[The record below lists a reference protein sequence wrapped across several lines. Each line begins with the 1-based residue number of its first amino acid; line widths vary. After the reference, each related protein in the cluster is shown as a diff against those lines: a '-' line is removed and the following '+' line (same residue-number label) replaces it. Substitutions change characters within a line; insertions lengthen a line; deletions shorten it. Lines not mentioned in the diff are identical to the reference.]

1 MHFHFASFD
10 LCLPFR
16 SNNEDDEHKSWY
28 HYDPIE
34 AKDRLE
40 HFEGNDQEVFSDNE
54 EKDEMDE
61 EETAKYKLEAEA
73 KEILRES
80 WKHLQS
86 RYQRSFWLACF
97 SSILTLFDHCRI
109 ESLGVVTFLSLFNAS
124 SETLHTYLT
133 PEDIAT
139 LKEQDKDKM

>member
-1 MHFHFASFD
+1 M
-10 LCLPFR
+10 
-16 SNNEDDEHKSWY
+16 
-28 HYDPIE
+28 
-34 AKDRLE
+34 
-40 HFEGNDQEVFSDNE
+40 
-54 EKDEMDE
+54 EMDE

-86 RYQRSFWLACF
+86 R
-97 SSILTLFDHCRI
+97 I
-109 ESLGVVTFLSLFNAS
+109 ESLGVVTFLSLFNAC

>member
-54 EKDEMDE
+54 EMEM
-61 EETAKYKLEAEA
+61 
-73 KEILRES
+73 
-80 WKHLQS
+80 
-86 RYQRSFWLACF
+86 
-97 SSILTLFDHCRI
+97 
-109 ESLGVVTFLSLFNAS
+109 
-124 SETLHTYLT
+124 
-133 PEDIAT
+133 
-139 LKEQDKDKM
+139 EQDLQIFDTFVIFVKVLVGLWNNKNPLRPESVCANVCLSIFDYTYTM